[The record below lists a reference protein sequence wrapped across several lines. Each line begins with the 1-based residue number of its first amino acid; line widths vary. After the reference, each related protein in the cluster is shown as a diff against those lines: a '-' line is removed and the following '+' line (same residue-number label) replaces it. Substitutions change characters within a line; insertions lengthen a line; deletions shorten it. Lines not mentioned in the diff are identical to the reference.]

1 MLSEER
7 VKLMTR
13 MAMCEEKEGR
23 KIQPAKKYRKRD
35 YVSLC
40 TIGGFFLGTICYGV
54 VYLGILAVL
63 FSTVLI
69 NLHLLTFLICVIA
82 GILLYILYMYLY
94 LQSVRKRARH
104 RYDEGMELIKK
115 LRQDYLRLE
124 EIYAKEEAMKSPEGW
139 N

>member
-7 VKLMTR
+7 VKLMTH

-35 YVSLC
+35 YISLC
-40 TIGGFFLGTICYGV
+40 TIGGFFLGTICYAV

-63 FSTVLI
+63 FSTVLM
-69 NLHLLTFLICVIA
+69 NLHLVTFLICIIA
-82 GILLYILYMYLY
+82 GILLYILYMFLY
-94 LQSVRKRARH
+94 LQSVRKRARR